1 MDLENFE
8 LKFEVPVHMSKE
20 KMKKK
25 KIWGHPRGSGRPLMM
40 AKTPILMGLPD
51 LSGVTSDFFSSFFL

>member
-1 MDLENFE
+1 
-8 LKFEVPVHMSKE
+8 MSKG
-20 KMKKK
+20 KMKK
-25 KIWGHPRGSGRPLMM
+25 KIWGHPRGSGRPLIM